1 VIIVAGWLRVS
12 PEDRGPYLETC
23 REVILAAR
31 SAEGCIDFHISA
43 DALDGGRINIFEQ
56 WKSAEAVD
64 AFRGSGPSDDQQA
77 MIMDAH
83 VEQHEI
89 VSTTSLT

>member
-1 VIIVAGWLRVS
+1 MIIVAGWLHVK

-23 REVILAAR
+23 REVIVAAR
-31 SAEGCIDFHISA
+31 STEGCIDFHLSA
-43 DALDGGRINIFEQ
+43 DALDEGRINVFEQ
-56 WKSAEAVD
+56 WRSAEAVD
-64 AFRGSGPSDDQQA
+64 AFRGSGPNGDQQR
-77 MIMDAH
+77 MILDAH